1 MGVYRDAVE
10 CAHLQSLDAGV
21 FENTDVFQT
30 TLGIEDGIRGGALW
44 SLKWATEYCPDAG
57 SDAPLN
63 EQDLVKAIRV
73 GWSYDALVDAL
84 KSAKHNLVT
93 LSVDRESREI
103 ICYEG
108 DDRTGFD
115 SEIVEHQRQV
125 GPTHVHASL
134 TEDSDQLTSN
144 WCAGDYR
151 SVCRKLAE
159 YAGNQENQ
167 IVLDPKY
174 AAVLRKGKVS
184 MAQPTLVWLKR
195 PQDKP
200 DARVFDSLTL
210 PAEMS
215 DQFKWRPMSL
225 LETPIVK
232 VGGRYCGLSSDLKA
246 IACRD
251 ECMLRL
257 AAWVDE
263 NQYSKVSGLRE
274 DRMVAACRA
283 AFEGNSR
290 PWHVRS
296 RVTVV
301 EPQQEAD
308 VVASRSSDS
317 LVIELKST
325 LRPQTA
331 WEVYKRNDD
340 IRKGLSQATGL
351 VRRGIASR
359 GLVITD
365 GYRGDYRCWEE
376 ALKCGVTIGTLY
388 ELDDLARDPNGAVEL
403 MKQRAGVIK
412 GKHTAPR
419 LPAREAK
426 ILGWKLRLIDAS
438 AE

>member
-10 CAHLQSLDAGV
+10 CAHRRSLDAGV

-44 SLKWATEYCPDAG
+44 SLKWATEYCPDAR

-63 EQDLVKAIRV
+63 QQDLVKAILV
-73 GWSYDALVDAL
+73 GRSYDVLVDAL
-84 KSAKHNLVT
+84 KFAKHNLVT

-108 DDRTGFD
+108 DDLTGFD
-115 SEIVEHQRQV
+115 SEIVEHQQRV

-144 WCAGDYR
+144 WRAGDYR
-151 SVCRKLAE
+151 RVCQQLAE
-159 YAGNQENQ
+159 YARTQENR
-167 IVLDPKY
+167 IVIDPTY
-174 AAVLRKGKVS
+174 AADFGTGDVS

-195 PQDKP
+195 PQDTP
-200 DARVFDSLTL
+200 DVRVFDSLTL
-210 PAEMS
+210 PAKMS
-215 DQFKWRPMSL
+215 DQFKWKSMSL
-225 LETPIVK
+225 LEMPIVK
-232 VGGRYCGLSSDLKA
+232 VGGRYCALSSDLKA

-257 AAWVDE
+257 AARVDE
-263 NQYSKVSGLRE
+263 NQYSKVSGRRA

-283 AFEGNSR
+283 AFEGNSQ

-296 RVTVV
+296 GVQLVKPR
-301 EPQQEAD
+301 QEGD
-308 VVASRSSDS
+308 VVASRSSDR

-331 WEVYKRNDD
+331 WEVYKRNKE
-340 IRKGLSQATGL
+340 ILKGLLQATNL

-365 GYRGDYRCWEE
+365 GYRGDYLCWEE
-376 ALKCGVTIGTLY
+376 ALKCGVTIGTLR

-403 MKQRAGVIK
+403 MKQKAGVIE
-412 GKHTAPR
+412 GKHTVRR
-419 LPAREAK
+419 LADREAE
-426 ILGWKLRLIDAS
+426 ILGWKLRLIDAA